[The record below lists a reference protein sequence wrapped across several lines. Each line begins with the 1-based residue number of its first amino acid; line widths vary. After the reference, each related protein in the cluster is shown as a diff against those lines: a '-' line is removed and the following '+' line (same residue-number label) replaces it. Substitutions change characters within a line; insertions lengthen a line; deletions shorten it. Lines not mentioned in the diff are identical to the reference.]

1 MKRFILVLL
10 AICLLLTGCAGTN
23 NCDEALEKRVE
34 ALEAENV
41 SLKEKVESLENT
53 VEEYK
58 DKKQEA
64 STNVANIEQTEAT
77 NPMEF
82 IEEVEETIVQQNDSN
97 EKNTADN
104 TEELISVLE
113 RQVDSNN
120 YADWLEV
127 ADCEFVTE
135 DILIKLAEKVATIRM
150 NSNYTSINNER
161 KEWAVKIT
169 KKIVENEKTTAK
181 VLGMLID
188 SKIFAVWDEVAATSK
203 HDEASLI
210 KLAEKVATIQM
221 NSNDTSINNK
231 RKEWAVKITKKI
243 VENEKTTA
251 KVLGMLIDSKIF
263 AVWDEVAATSK
274 HDEAS
279 LIKLAEKVATVAFD
293 SSYISTNNTRKDWV
307 FKIAQKIV
315 ENEKTTARV
324 LEKLMNTTY
333 MPVWEQIAASSHND
347 EASLVKLAKRV
358 ETIKLN
364 SLYTST
370 NNERKDWALKITQKI
385 VDNESFSGK
394 VATALAA
401 SEISE
406 VRHIAHENLESLNG

>member
-210 KLAEKVATIQM
+210 KLAEKVAT
-221 NSNDTSINNK
+221 
-231 RKEWAVKITKKI
+231 
-243 VENEKTTA
+243 
-251 KVLGMLIDSKIF
+251 
-263 AVWDEVAATSK
+263 
-274 HDEAS
+274 
-279 LIKLAEKVATVAFD
+279 VAFD